1 MAEPRVLTV
10 VDLANRTRFVTVD
23 RKASVEMLRADLGSL
38 LGVPAPLL
46 RLTCAAKELGSGT
59 LLSDS
64 MLEDPVRVMLRVLG
78 GKGGFGSMLRTSGKN
93 GVKTTN
99 FDACRDLNGRRL
111 RHVNAESALREW
123 EAQAEERKRK
133 KLEKQARNAKP
144 VPEAAPRFDD
154 DEYEEMLETT
164 RQSVSASV
172 AAAVGAACR
181 RAATPRRATAATLHR
196 LPRLRPHCK
205 QQAASGPRRARRRLH
220 LGRQPRSGAIRSPL
234 WQASRA
240 TTARAATP
248 INSGR
253 FQGHVPQ
260 P

>member
-172 AAAVGAACR
+172 AAAVGAASSSSGDPETGDSCDVAP
-181 RAATPRRATAATLHR
+181 AAASSTTL
-196 LPRLRPHCK
+196 
-205 QQAASGPRRARRRLH
+205 QAASGKRPAE
-220 LGRQPRSGAIRSPL
+220 GPP
-234 WQASRA
+234 
-240 TTARAATP
+240 AATP
-248 INSGR
+248 GKTAKIWGDPLAALAGEQSDDSESGDAD
-253 FQGHVPQ
+253 Q
-260 P
+260 